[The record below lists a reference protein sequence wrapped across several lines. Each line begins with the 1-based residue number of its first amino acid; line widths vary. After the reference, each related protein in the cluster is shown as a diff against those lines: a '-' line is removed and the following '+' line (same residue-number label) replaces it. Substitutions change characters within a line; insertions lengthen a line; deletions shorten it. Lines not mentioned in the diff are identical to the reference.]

1 MKLFCLISVLF
12 SSFTF
17 NLKETNKSFSYL
29 TDEEPD
35 ITPSVVVPVI
45 PPIGPIDPVV
55 PEITDK
61 STSFAD
67 AKILSFGGSCVEAFQ
82 TTGDEDYY
90 VYTANYTNYCY
101 FNVTSSISSY
111 IADIKVFDES
121 DLVEPIY
128 EYTNAET
135 INGDNIESLPAIYVE
150 KGAKIYFKVTKHTGS
165 IDTYLY
171 LLNDNITQLDY
182 DDDSGD
188 NLNSCINY
196 YFVAGR
202 TYYFVVKCYGASI
215 GSFNMVISYE

>member
-67 AKILSFGGSCVEAFQ
+67 AFML
-82 TTGDEDYY
+82 TYY
-90 VYTANYTNYCY
+90 
-101 FNVTSSISSY
+101 SSITTKKR
-111 IADIKVFDES
+111 I
-121 DLVEPIY
+121 LG
-128 EYTNAET
+128 TNWTGET
-135 INGDNIESLPAIYVE
+135 FG
-150 KGAKIYFKVTKHTGS
+150 HTMV
-165 IDTYLY
+165 L
-171 LLNDNITQLDY
+171 
-182 DDDSGD
+182 
-188 NLNSCINY
+188 SC
-196 YFVAGR
+196 FL
-202 TYYFVVKCYGASI
+202 K
-215 GSFNMVISYE
+215 